1 MLNAKLEHHLT
12 GSHTLSHED
21 SVYIYIYILIDLMR
35 PKILDF
41 DVKLYSSFNLDYT
54 RLPR

>member
-21 SVYIYIYILIDLMR
+21 FVYIYIYIYILIDLMR

-41 DVKLYSSFNLDYT
+41 DVKLY
-54 RLPR
+54 

>member
-21 SVYIYIYILIDLMR
+21 FVYIYIYILIDLMR

-41 DVKLYSSFNLDYT
+41 DVKLY
-54 RLPR
+54 

>member
-21 SVYIYIYILIDLMR
+21 SVYIYIYIY
-35 PKILDF
+35 ILF
-41 DVKLYSSFNLDYT
+41 DWFDETQNIRFWCEIVLKFQF
-54 RLPR
+54 RLH

>member
-21 SVYIYIYILIDLMR
+21 SVYIYIYIYIYFLIDLMR

-41 DVKLYSSFNLDYT
+41 DVKLY
-54 RLPR
+54 